1 MFVCVFTTSDTICK
15 EDNVPL
21 VGRED
26 FMTDG
31 IDAKTRAAKMYQGE
45 FRPMF
50 IGGAWVEAQ
59 SGEVLRSANPAT
71 GVLLATVPRGGQ
83 ADIDA
88 AVAAAR
94 GAVEGPWSLF
104 KPYERQAVLLK
115 IADLFEQNWEQLC
128 VSDTLDMGMPI
139 TRTLANKRRVIG
151 MLRFYAGMAT
161 AIHGE
166 TIENSIPGEIVT
178 YTRKEP
184 VGVVGAIIPWNAP
197 IAASIW
203 KIGPALATG
212 CTVVLKPS
220 EDAPLTPLLIAR
232 LMQEA
237 GVPDGVVNVV
247 TGTGAEAGAPLSLH
261 PGVDKI
267 VFTGSTATGQA
278 IARAATG
285 NLKHVSLELGGKSP
299 MIICRDADLDRAVPV
314 AAMAAFANSGQ
325 ICIAGSRLFVARE
338 IHDEFI
344 RRVAEFG
351 AALRIGNGLEIET
364 EIGPIIS
371 SRQAEKIEGYLARGR
386 AEGAEL
392 IGGGARLTGPAHD
405 GGNFIAPTVFGS
417 VTDDM
422 TIAREEIFG
431 PVISAM
437 PFDGLDEVVARANA
451 TPYGLAAGVF
461 TNHLGTAH
469 KLTRRLKAGTVWVNM
484 YHALDP
490 AVPFGGM
497 KGSGYGREGGIEH
510 LSEYLETKAVWIQTD

>member
-1 MFVCVFTTSDTICK
+1 MTIAFDPK
-15 EDNVPL
+15 
-21 VGRED
+21 
-26 FMTDG
+26 
-31 IDAKTRAAKMYQGE
+31 ARAETLYTGD

-50 IGGAWVEAQ
+50 IGGNWVPAQ
-59 SGEVLRSANPAT
+59 SGEVLESRNPAT
-71 GVLLATVPRGGQ
+71 GKLLATVPRGGA

-88 AVAAAR
+88 AVNAAR
-94 GAVEGPWSLF
+94 AAFEGPWSKF
-104 KPYERQAVLLK
+104 KPYERQALLLK
-115 IADLFEQNWEQLC
+115 IADLFEQNWEELC
-128 VSDTLDMGMPI
+128 LSDTLDMGMPI
-139 TRTLANKRRVIG
+139 SRTLANRRRVIG
-151 MLRFYAGMAT
+151 MLRFYAGQAT

-166 TIENSIPGEIVT
+166 VIENSIPGEIVT
-178 YTRKEP
+178 FTRKEP

-220 EDAPLTPLLIAR
+220 EEAPLTPLLIGK
-232 LMQEA
+232 LMQQA

-278 IARAATG
+278 IARAGTS
-285 NLKHVSLELGGKSP
+285 NLKRVSLELGGKSP
-299 MIICRDADLDRAVPV
+299 MIICRDADIDRAVPV
-314 AAMAAFANSGQ
+314 AAMAVFANSGQ

-344 RRVAEFG
+344 RRVAEF
-351 AALRIGNGLEIET
+351 ALKLRIGNGLDDQT

-371 SRQAEKIEGYLARGR
+371 SRQAAKVEGYIDVGR
-386 AEGAEL
+386 QQGADL
-392 IGGGARLTGPAHD
+392 VVGGKRLSGPDFNA
-405 GGNFIAPTVFGS
+405 GNFIAPTVFGA
-417 VTDDM
+417 VTDEM

-431 PVISAM
+431 PVISAL
-437 PFDGLDEVVARANA
+437 PFDTLDEVVTRANA

-461 TNHLGTAH
+461 TSNVGTAH
-469 KLTRRLKAGTVWVNM
+469 KLTQRIKAGTVWVNM

-497 KGSGYGREGGIEH
+497 KMSGYGREGGVEH
-510 LSEYLETKAVWIQTD
+510 LGEYLETKAVWIQTD